1 MVSISAPP
9 PPVFTPTIK
18 RAISWQPGS
27 PFTLFISSLFLS
39 LPRLGVAR
47 LVKSPPQKKRH
58 TRNQSESDNG
68 VARHRLPPLP
78 RKNQRGKTSTA
89 LGKGAKPK
97 PAVARRVSSLPKPIQ
112 QVPKQQETR
121 RNAQTQTDAAAA
133 RGVEDP
139 SRQGQ
144 RWERDD
150 IVREVRM
157 CGDLVLEMVSDACE
171 LGELYKKERRRGSR
185 RRQGGCCCAVM

>member
-1 MVSISAPP
+1 MVSISDPP

-121 RNAQTQTDAAAA
+121 RNA
-133 RGVEDP
+133 
-139 SRQGQ
+139 
-144 RWERDD
+144 
-150 IVREVRM
+150 
-157 CGDLVLEMVSDACE
+157 
-171 LGELYKKERRRGSR
+171 
-185 RRQGGCCCAVM
+185 

>member
-1 MVSISAPP
+1 M
-9 PPVFTPTIK
+9 
-18 RAISWQPGS
+18 
-27 PFTLFISSLFLS
+27 
-39 LPRLGVAR
+39 
-47 LVKSPPQKKRH
+47 
-58 TRNQSESDNG
+58 
-68 VARHRLPPLP
+68 ARHRLPPLP

-133 RGVEDP
+133 RGAEEP

-144 RWERDD
+144 RRERDD

-171 LGELYKKERRRGSR
+171 LGELYKKERRKGSR